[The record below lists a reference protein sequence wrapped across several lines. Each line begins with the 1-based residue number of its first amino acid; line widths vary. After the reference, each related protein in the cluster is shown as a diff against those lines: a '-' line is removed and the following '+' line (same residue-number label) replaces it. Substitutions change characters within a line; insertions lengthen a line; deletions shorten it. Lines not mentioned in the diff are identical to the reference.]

1 MGKEEKQLE
10 RDYSPQSIAL
20 CCHSRKQMVFQSNG
34 YLNEAGKLLGVNAA
48 FYVWF
53 KHRLM
58 VSLVLLT
65 EYFTVLFFLFSF
77 FLKRIRQ

>member
-1 MGKEEKQLE
+1 
-10 RDYSPQSIAL
+10 
-20 CCHSRKQMVFQSNG
+20 MVFQSNG

-65 EYFTVLFFLFSF
+65 EYFTVFFFSF
-77 FLKRIRQ
+77 FFFSEKDQAINTASKLRKVSH

>member
-1 MGKEEKQLE
+1 
-10 RDYSPQSIAL
+10 
-20 CCHSRKQMVFQSNG
+20 MVFQSNG

-48 FYVWF
+48 FYAWF

-65 EYFTVLFFLFSF
+65 EYFTVFFFFFLFF
-77 FLKRIRQ
+77 